1 MAIQVK
7 YIFDPSINS
16 NASPSISGGG
26 TKTTTDVTNADGTIT
41 RTIAFTSNPNRVYFG
56 NNGSSSKAII
66 EVLEYPFNTSM
77 TSFYYLFDGCT
88 NLKNICGNDLS
99 SWDVSNI
106 SDMDYAFRNCKKLPE
121 LNLSGWKLDQTDYRG
136 SFLANCSSMTKL
148 TLNGWTTGGQSISGM
163 LGGCTALKEVN
174 MENCTA
180 TEINYVI
187 AVLPTV
193 TGGVLNISG
202 VDNEANVNKSSAE
215 SKGWTARAA
224 VRVAEYTFNSGTDT
238 LPIFNDGYGYT
249 YEDVDNGDG
258 TITRTIFPGDGE
270 TMPSSISFYDKT
282 GLVSLSYLDTSNV
295 TDMNNMFYRC
305 TSLTSLD
312 LSSFNTSNVT
322 NMSRMFFNCKNLTS
336 LDLSNFDTSNVTDMS
351 WMFYECNNLTS
362 LDVSSF
368 DTSEVT
374 NMFDMFYRCM
384 NLTSLDVSNFNT
396 SNVTDMRY
404 MFYECNSLTSLNLSN
419 FDTSNVTGM
428 DEMFAYSTNLTSLD
442 LSNFDTSKVNDMN
455 EMLYNCSNL
464 VQIKITNSD
473 SSTINKFI
481 SALPLRI
488 NETVGRLITY
498 PVLSTEIDTVAT
510 DSKNW
515 DIIDAIN
522 IIATYTMAAGG
533 DFYPAM
539 GDFVIDDTSDVVND
553 DGTITRSLGMIDDS
567 LPTSISFKDK
577 TGLVSLSYLNTS
589 NVTDMEYMFYNCSNL
604 TSLDLS
610 SFNTS
615 NVTDMT
621 YMFYKCSN
629 LTSLDVS
636 NFNTSK
642 VTDMSYMFYTCTNLT
657 SLDLSSFDT
666 SKVTTMRDM
675 FSYCNK
681 LTSLD
686 LSNFDTSKV
695 TTMSAMFFECNSL
708 TTIEG
713 LSNFNTS
720 KVNNMEGMFG
730 NCTDLTSL
738 DLSSFNTSEVT
749 DMSSMFGNCKK
760 ITSLDLSSFDTSK
773 VTDMRYMFQYCQSLT
788 SLNVSSFNTSKVTT
802 MGGMFSCCN
811 NLKSLDLSSF
821 DTSRVTNMYEI
832 FYGCNNLHYLTLSDN
847 FYNTTLTPDLPV
859 IGNELLW
866 VDLSNM
872 SSKIINK
879 VIGTL
884 PDKTGTNTINV
895 IKTVGSYNV
904 TEPLVIKPTSVI
916 GTYANNSSINLT
928 NAKNAFDDY
937 ENTCMYFS
945 TTSSYSSS
953 NSNRGR
959 LDFTFDTSNIPN
971 ELPEGVTVKL
981 ECIVDADYNDIQCV
995 FNDGDGNQI
1004 LYTALSKNS
1013 PITKSVDITNNYK
1026 SILNMDG
1033 NGKPGYMLITGA
1045 QGTNFRLYDIKV
1057 SFEGYNI
1064 ESTINEE
1071 SANNKGWNIEREH
1084 VIAEYTFDSSLGDVL
1099 PVMHETRDI
1108 EIELV
1113 DNTVY
1118 FAFGPLDVSEFN
1130 VTFSGYE
1137 GNECELTIVKDDS
1150 VTYDLYRYIY
1160 TYEGTTVAYCQ
1171 FTSPM
1176 KGVWTFRTF
1185 YEGFNVSYNG
1195 VDTYT
1200 TFTDYNYI
1208 DSDEIDGLVHRKI
1221 TSSNILP
1228 SNISFDSQVG
1238 LISIDRLDLTNVKV
1252 PVTFTADG
1260 EGEEAS
1266 IFSRCTNLI
1275 EINNV
1280 WGIFQPYYITNM
1292 FMNCSS
1298 LTNIDISDWVA
1309 CDINLAY
1316 QMFDGCTS
1324 LEKINMNETILIPND
1339 DFYYDMF
1346 KNCNNLVE
1354 INLDRSTLGTVNL
1367 VIDLVP
1373 TRPSDD
1379 TGLLLCR
1386 GVIGDRTIINKQQA
1400 NDKYWN
1406 VEDMYKIAEYIFNSG
1421 TDTLPTFNDEYM
1433 YITSDVDN
1441 GNSTITRTIVSETD
1455 IPTSISFKDK
1465 SGLVSVSYLD
1475 TSKVT
1480 DMSYMFYNC
1489 SNLTSLD
1496 LSSFDTSNVTN
1507 MSNMFNICTKLL
1519 SIDVSNFNTSKVTD
1533 MSYMFSNCKM
1543 TTIDVSNFN
1552 TSKVTNMKYMFN
1564 MCSNLTSLDLSNF
1577 NTSNVTDMSN
1587 MFYECTK
1594 LTTID
1599 GLSEFVTNNLTNMSW
1614 MFYNCYR
1621 ITALDLSSFDTSK
1634 VTDMSNMFDSCT
1646 NLTSLDLSSFNT
1658 SIVTNMK
1665 AIFYSCSKLTSLDL
1679 SNWNTGNV
1687 TNMSKMFQNCTNLT
1701 SLDLSSFDTSKVTD
1715 MSYMFYQ
1722 CRNLITIDV
1731 SNFNTSKVTDMNQM
1745 FRDCNKLTSLDLSGF
1760 NTSIVTNMN
1769 SMFYECNNLK
1779 LIDLSSFNTSK
1790 VSTNVQQMFHGCNNL
1805 HYLTLSDNFYNNAT
1819 ITPDLSEIGNELLW
1833 VDLSNMSSKNI
1844 NKAISVLPNKTGTN
1858 TINVI
1863 KTVGSY
1869 NVTEP
1874 VVVKPTSSL
1883 IKYADGSELS
1893 LANSSN
1899 IYDDDESTYG
1909 SLNTGSAYGSSSTN
1923 RGAIYFTFDTS
1934 NIPNELPES
1943 GALKLIYKIKA
1954 NYTDISCK
1962 FMDGDGNQLDSV
1974 TLSTST
1980 LTRTI
1985 DITNNYKSILNM
1997 DGNGK
2002 PGYMLI
2008 TGATGTNFYLYD
2020 IKIVLEGSNGVEI
2033 TINEESANSKG
2044 WNIEHEHVIAEYTF
2058 DSSIGDVLPVMNKEY
2073 EFNDI
2078 IVGSITT
2085 RKITSLELPT
2095 QLSFNGCTA
2104 LTCVNRVDLTDI
2116 VDSSNMF
2123 NGCNNL
2129 SAISNIWGPFS
2140 PSKVSGMFNGCA
2152 SLTNIELSDWVG
2164 VNIKETGNL
2173 FKNCTNIEYIN
2184 MNEQMFNID
2193 DTGFISGCNNLE
2205 KFDLNKSVVETVN
2218 AVITE
2223 LNIRPSNDP
2232 GTLYCVGMLRGNIS
2246 DINKQQANDKYW
2258 NVEDMYKIA
2267 EYIFNSGT
2275 DTLPTFNSG
2284 FTYEYTNI
2292 NNGDGTMTRTIKSGT
2307 GLPTSISFSGK
2318 TGLVSLSYLD
2328 TSNVTDM
2335 SDMFKKCSN
2344 LTSVDLSSF
2353 NTSNVTS
2360 MSDMFNDCYRLTS
2373 LDVSNFN
2380 TSKVTNMKGV
2390 FANCFNLTTIEGL
2403 TNWNTGNVINMHQ
2416 MFYGLSTII
2425 SLDLSSFDTTKVND
2439 MEEMFYS
2446 CDDLTTLNICN
2457 FNTAIVRENNKM
2469 GDWMF
2474 IFCSNLISVNMSNSD
2489 ADSIDSIINVLPKR
2503 TAKNPGELLTG
2514 VISAEECDISTA
2526 NSKYWNIKDTVV
2538 VKYIFDSS
2546 IDTLPNFNEGFE
2558 YIIKD
2563 IDNGDGT
2570 TTRKIA
2576 PKISVELLN
2585 SVSFNGCE
2593 GLVSLSK
2600 LDVGNLTNM
2609 NSMFRECINLT
2620 SLDLSSLDTAN
2631 VTNMNNIFYG
2641 CTSLMT
2647 LDISGWNTSKVTNM
2661 YNMFNGCAELN
2672 LVKMQFSDT
2681 NSINMVIE
2689 QLPTRTADSYGK
2701 LRVFGFTGDGEINTT
2716 TASNKYWHMLL
2727 YATLSYKFDNKV
2739 NFLPTFNDEFT
2750 YIIEDVDNGDGT
2762 TNRLII
2768 NEDGL
2773 SPTVINLAMNT
2784 YLLEVYNID
2793 GRGLTDASN
2802 LFASCLKLTLID
2814 LSNFDSSNITN
2825 MWSMFSRCYELTAI
2839 KGIEKLNVS
2848 NVTQMGRMFYDCREL
2863 TSLDLSGWDT
2873 SKVNNMEYMFYY
2885 CNNLTSLDLS
2895 SFDTANV
2902 TNMNNMFYNCYN
2914 LASLDVSSF
2923 DTSKVNYMEY
2933 MFSGCN
2939 NLTSLDLSSFNTSIV
2954 TNMGGMFNNCSSLT
2968 SLDLSSFNT
2977 SNATR
2982 MGYMFYNCKNLT
2994 SLDLSNFNT
3003 SNVTTMNSMFE
3014 YCTNLT
3020 SLDVSSFDTSKV
3032 TSMYCMF
3039 QYCYKLTSLD
3049 LSNFDIG
3056 KITDMEYMFSVCS
3069 NLTSLDLSNFDTSKV
3084 TDMDGLFYGCSNLRS
3099 IKMND
3104 CNTLTINSMIT
3115 VLSTVEKGV
3124 IYNLT
3129 GDINAAE
3136 IELILA
3142 NSKNW
3147 KICTRLGRISKHISV
3162 GERYL

>member
-41 RTIAFTSNPNRVYFG
+41 RTIAFTSNPNRIYFG
-56 NNGSSSKAII
+56 NNGSSSQAII

-77 TSFYYLFDGCT
+77 STFYYLFDGCT

-106 SDMDYAFRNCKKLPE
+106 TDMDYAFRNCKKLPE
-121 LNLSGWKLDQTDYRG
+121 LNLSRWKLDQTDYRG

-148 TLNGWTTGGQSISGM
+148 TLNGWTTGGQSISSM
-163 LGGCTALKEVN
+163 LSGCTALKEVN

-193 TGGVLNISG
+193 TGGVLNIDG

-215 SKGWTARAA
+215 SKGWTT
-224 VRVAEYTFNSGTDT
+224 RVTVKVAKYIFNSGTDT
-238 LPIFNDGYGYT
+238 LPIFNDGYEYT

-258 TITRTIFPGDGE
+258 TITRTIFPSDGE
-270 TMPSSISFYDKT
+270 TMPTIISFNNRT
-282 GLVSLSYLDTSNV
+282 GLVSLSYLGTSNL
-295 TDMNNMFYRC
+295 TGMNSMFSGC
-305 TSLTSLD
+305 T
-312 LSSFNTSNVT
+312 
-322 NMSRMFFNCKNLTS
+322 NLTS
-336 LDLSNFDTSNVTDMS
+336 VDLSNFDTSNVNSTS
-351 WMFYECNNLTS
+351 SMFYDCSKLENITGIEDLIT
-362 LDVSSF
+362 D
-368 DTSEVT
+368 
-374 NMFDMFYRCM
+374 
-384 NLTSLDVSNFNT
+384 
-396 SNVTDMRY
+396 NVTY
-404 MFYECNSLTSLNLSN
+404 IYSMFRGCASLTTLNLN
-419 FDTSNVTGM
+419 NWDTSNVGDM
-428 DEMFAYSTNLTSLD
+428 KEMFYGCTNLHDLQIDRWDVHNVTNMSEMFRYCSSLSTLNLNNWETLNVTNLMYAFDSCSTLTTLELTGWD
-442 LSNFDTSKVNDMN
+442 LSKATNTGYMF
-455 EMLYNCSNL
+455 YNSNNL
-464 VQIKITNSD
+464 AQIKITNSNPA
-473 SSTINKFI
+473 SINKFI

-488 NETVGRLITY
+488 NETAGRLITY
-498 PVLSTEIDTVAT
+498 PVLSTEVDTVAT

-522 IIATYTMAAGG
+522 IIATYTMAEGD

-577 TGLVSLSYLNTS
+577 TGLVSLSYLDTS

-604 TSLDLS
+604 TSIDLS
-610 SFNTS
+610 SFDTS

-621 YMFYKCSN
+621 YMFNNCSS

-657 SLDLSSFDT
+657 SIDLSSFNTSKVTNMKCMFSYCTNLTPLDLSSFNT
-666 SKVTTMRDM
+666 SKVTNM
-675 FSYCNK
+675 YC
-681 LTSLD
+681 
-686 LSNFDTSKV
+686 
-695 TTMSAMFFECNSL
+695 MFFECDSL

-713 LSNFNTS
+713 LSNFDTS
-720 KVNNMEGMFG
+720 KVINMESMFG
-730 NCTDLTSL
+730 NCNNLKSL
-738 DLSSFNTSEVT
+738 DLSSFNTSSVT
-749 DMSSMFGNCKK
+749 NMDSMFSNCKK
-760 ITSLDLSSFDTSK
+760 ITSLDLSNFDTSK

-788 SLNVSSFNTSKVTT
+788 SLNVSNFDTSKVTT
-802 MGGMFSCCN
+802 MGGLFSKCGS
-811 NLKSLDLSSF
+811 LKSLDLSSF
-821 DTSRVTNMYEI
+821 DTSKVTNMYEM
-832 FYGCNNLHYLTLSDN
+832 FYGCDNLHYLTLSDN
-847 FYNTTLTPDLPV
+847 FYNTTLTPDLLV

-872 SSKIINK
+872 SSKNINK
-879 VIGTL
+879 TVSVL
-884 PDKTGTNTINV
+884 PDKTGTDTINV

-1033 NGKPGYMLITGA
+1033 NGNPGYMLITGA

-1150 VTYDLYRYIY
+1150 VTYDLYRYMY

-1252 PVTFTADG
+1252 PVIFNAGG

-1280 WGIFQPYYITNM
+1280 WGIFQPYHITNM

-1316 QMFDGCTS
+1316 QMFDGCAS

-1379 TGLLLCR
+1379 TGVLYCR

-1400 NDKYWN
+1400 NDKFWN

-1421 TDTLPTFNDEYM
+1421 TDTLPTFNDGYT

-1441 GNSTITRTIVSETD
+1441 GNSTITRTIVSENEL
-1455 IPTSISFKDK
+1455 PTSISFKDK

-1480 DMSYMFYNC
+1480 DMANMFYNC
-1489 SNLTSLD
+1489 SNLTSID

-1507 MSNMFNICTKLL
+1507 MSNMFNTCTKLL

-1564 MCSNLTSLDLSNF
+1564 MCGNLTSIDLSNF
-1577 NTSNVTDMSN
+1577 NTSKVTDMSY

-1594 LTTID
+1594 ITTID
-1599 GLSEFVTNNLTNMSW
+1599 GLSEFVTNNLNNMSW

-1621 ITALDLSSFDTSK
+1621 ITTLDLSSFDTSK

-1687 TNMSKMFQNCTNLT
+1687 TNMSKMFNNCYSLT
-1701 SLDLSSFDTSKVTD
+1701 SLDLSNFNTSKVTD

-1731 SNFNTSKVTDMNQM
+1731 SSFNTGKVTSMEQM
-1745 FRDCNKLTSLDLSGF
+1745 FRDCNKLTSLDLSNF

-1779 LIDLSSFNTSK
+1779 SLDLSGFNTSK

-1805 HYLTLSDNFYNNAT
+1805 HYLTLSDNFYNTTA
-1819 ITPDLSEIGNELLW
+1819 IPDLSLIGNELLW

-1844 NKAISVLPNKTGTN
+1844 NKTVSVLPDKTGTD

-1934 NIPNELPES
+1934 NIPNELPEG

-2020 IKIVLEGSNGVEI
+2020 IKIVLEGSGGVEI
-2033 TINEESANSKG
+2033 TINEESANNKG

-2078 IVGSITT
+2078 NVGSITT

-2164 VNIKETGNL
+2164 VNIKETDNL

-2267 EYIFNSGT
+2267 EYIFNSSD
-2275 DTLPTFNSG
+2275 DTLPTFNDG
-2284 FTYEYTNI
+2284 FTYECTNI

-2307 GLPTSISFSGK
+2307 GLPTSISFKDK

-2335 SDMFKKCSN
+2335 YNMFKNCSN
-2344 LTSVDLSSF
+2344 LTSIDLSSF
-2353 NTSNVTS
+2353 NTSKVTS
-2360 MSDMFNDCYRLTS
+2360 MRDMFSDCMRLTT

-2380 TSKVTNMKGV
+2380 TSNVTNMHGV
-2390 FANCFNLTTIEGL
+2390 FASCLNLTTIEGL
-2403 TNWNTGNVINMHQ
+2403 TNWNTSKVTDMHQ
-2416 MFYGLSTII
+2416 MFYNSPKII
-2425 SLDLSSFDTTKVND
+2425 SLDLSSFNTSKVND

-2446 CDDLTTLNICN
+2446 CRSLTTLNICN
-2457 FNTAIVRENNKM
+2457 FNTAIVSDNEMM
-2469 GDWMF
+2469 GEWMF
-2474 IFCSNLISVNMSNSD
+2474 YFCGNLISVNMSNSD
-2489 ADSIDSIINVLPKR
+2489 VYSIDSIINVLPKR
-2503 TAKNPGELLTG
+2503 TAANPGELITG
-2514 VISAEECDISTA
+2514 IISAEECDISTA
-2526 NSKYWNIKDTVV
+2526 NSKYWNIKDTVI

-2558 YIIKD
+2558 YNIKD

-2609 NSMFRECINLT
+2609 NNMFRECTNLT
-2620 SLDLSSLDTAN
+2620 SLDLSSLNTTN
-2631 VTNMNNIFYG
+2631 TTNMNNMFYG

-2647 LDISGWNTSKVTNM
+2647 LNISGWDTSKVTN
-2661 YNMFNGCAELN
+2661 NSHMFNGCVELN
-2672 LVKMQFSDT
+2672 LVKMYFSDT
-2681 NSINMVIE
+2681 ESINMVIE

-2716 TASNKYWHMLL
+2716 TASDKYWNMLL
-2727 YATLSYKFDNKV
+2727 YPTLSYKFNNTV
-2739 NFLPTFNDEFT
+2739 NYLPTFNDEFT

-2768 NEDGL
+2768 NEDDL
-2773 SPTVINLAMNT
+2773 SPTVIEFGGNT
-2784 YLLEVYNID
+2784 YLLELYGID

-2802 LFASCLKLTLID
+2802 LFTNCLKLTSID

-2825 MWSMFSRCYELTAI
+2825 MWSMFLRCYELTTI

-2848 NVTQMGRMFYDCREL
+2848 NVTHMGQMFYDCRLLE
-2863 TSLDLSGWDT
+2863 SLDLSGWDT
-2873 SKVNNMEYMFYY
+2873 G
-2885 CNNLTSLDLS
+2885 
-2895 SFDTANV
+2895 NV
-2902 TNMNNMFYNCYN
+2902 TNMNYMFNNCKNLTTLDVSNFDTSKVTDMGDMFYNCYN
-2914 LASLDVSSF
+2914 LTSLDVSSF
-2923 DTSKVNYMEY
+2923 NTSKVTNMGG
-2933 MFSGCN
+2933 MFWNCK

-2954 TNMGGMFNNCSSLT
+2954 TNMNSMFSNCNNLTELDLSSFNTSKVTDMTCMFYECPNLT

-2977 SNATR
+2977 SI
-2982 MGYMFYNCKNLT
+2982 
-2994 SLDLSNFNT
+2994 
-3003 SNVTTMNSMFE
+3003 VTNMSSMFDS
-3014 YCTNLT
+3014 CTNLT
-3020 SLDVSSFDTSKV
+3020 SLDVSSFNTS
-3032 TSMYCMF
+3032 
-3039 QYCYKLTSLD
+3039 
-3049 LSNFDIG
+3049 NA
-3056 KITDMEYMFSVCS
+3056 TDMYAMFYQCS
-3069 NLTSLDLSNFDTSKV
+3069 NLTSLDLSNFDISKITDMEYMFSGCSNLTSLDLSGFDTSKV
-3084 TDMDGLFYGCSNLRS
+3084 TDMDELFYGCSNLRT

-3115 VLSTVEKGV
+3115 ELSTVEKGV

-3147 KICTRLGRISKHISV
+3147 KICTRLGRISKRISV